1 MMEGQEVREKVL
13 AETGLLAGAK
23 FSIVRDEHGDYFTE
37 YSEGERV
44 SRVYQ
49 RSLDAALALFAEAVL
64 DEESASL
71 RTGVYD
77 PLQKGER
84 DEVRSRGNGQAPTE
98 PPHRRGR

>member
-1 MMEGQEVREKVL
+1 MMAEGQEVREKVL

-44 SRVYQ
+44 RRDFQ
-49 RSLDAALALFAEAVL
+49 RGLDAALERFVEAVL

-71 RTGVYD
+71 RTGV
-77 PLQKGER
+77 
-84 DEVRSRGNGQAPTE
+84 
-98 PPHRRGR
+98 